1 MAGLDL
7 DFHTAQ
13 VEELA
18 KAKAEAAA
26 AGLLL
31 MDTTPAMLL
40 RPVRPLAAPERDAV
54 QRLRPL
60 VPARTDRRLERDAPA
75 GPNLIPHPYAYC
87 SPCS

>member
-40 RPVRPLAAPERDAV
+40 RPDGHPSRYGHWPHQNVTLYNDCVHWCLPGPIDAWNEM
-54 QRLRPL
+54 LLPD
-60 VPARTDRRLERDAPA
+60 P
-75 GPNLIPHPYAYC
+75 I
-87 SPCS
+87 